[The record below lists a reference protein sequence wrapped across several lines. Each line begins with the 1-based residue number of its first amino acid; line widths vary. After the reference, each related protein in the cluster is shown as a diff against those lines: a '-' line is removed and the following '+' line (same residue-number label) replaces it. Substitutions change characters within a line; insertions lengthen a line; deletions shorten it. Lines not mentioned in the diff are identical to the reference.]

1 VGATWYTAVPTIHQI
16 ILDRHASKPEPEGY
30 PPLRFIR
37 SCSAS
42 LAPVI
47 LERLE
52 TAFNAPVLE
61 AYAMM
66 EASHMMTSN
75 PLPQDGPR
83 KSGSVGR
90 PAGKMELAVLDEQ
103 GKEVPAGSPGEVCV
117 RGTNVTAGYKSN
129 PAANAEAFAYG
140 WFHTGDIGVRDD
152 DGDGGY
158 VQLVGRIKVQGTG
171 EPGQGEDLAHRG
183 GLGAAVPPGRGAGGG
198 PPPPRPI
205 PTLCRGYPVPP
216 NHRRVALEN
225 P

>member
-1 VGATWYTAVPTIHQI
+1 
-16 ILDRHASKPEPEGY
+16 
-30 PPLRFIR
+30 
-37 SCSAS
+37 
-42 LAPVI
+42 VI

-61 AYAMM
+61 AYAMT

-83 KSGSVGR
+83 KPGSVGR

-117 RGTNVTAGYKSN
+117 RGANVTAGYKSN

-152 DGDGGY
+152 DSDGGY
-158 VQLVGRIKVQGTG
+158 VRLVGRMKVQGTG
-171 EPGQGEDLAHRG
+171 EPGRGEDLAHRG

-205 PTLCRGYPVPP
+205 PTLCRGYPMPP